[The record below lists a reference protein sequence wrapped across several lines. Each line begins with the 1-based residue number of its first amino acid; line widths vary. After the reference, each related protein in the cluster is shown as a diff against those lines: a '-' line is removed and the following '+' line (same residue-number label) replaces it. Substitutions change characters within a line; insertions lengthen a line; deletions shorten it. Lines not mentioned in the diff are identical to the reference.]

1 MTGKKLFKIITT
13 STILLIAMTFIIAF
27 GFENVTD
34 VNISSEIQDKNACI
48 IVKYTSNN
56 METLTYDGIKARQSL
71 APGMELLE
79 LSDPYHMLAILE
91 EVKNM
96 EGVEYAQPNYIL
108 RTNEITDDAYIQQW
122 GLNNTDAEHQID
134 INAEAAWEVEEGS
147 SSVTVGIL
155 DTGIDDSHPEIKKA
169 IKNNGYNFVD
179 NNSETYDEKD
189 GKHGTGIAGIIAAKD
204 DDKGIRGVASGVE
217 ITPLKV
223 MDQYKGYTSDIILA
237 IQYAEDE
244 GISIVNCSFGS
255 YDNNPALKEVM
266 QNSAMLFVCS
276 AGNEGKNVDEMP
288 YYPACFDL
296 PNVLSVGSIN
306 AEGKISSFSNY
317 GQSIDVLAPGEEI
330 YSTIPNEEYYSFGGT
345 SMSAAYVTGVAALVK
360 SRNHDAAPAEI
371 ANKIVNTVRKYPDYA
386 QKTNSGGIVDAYAA
400 LTNEVT
406 PAAENALFADA
417 ENEANTLAQTT
428 TADLTSDMT
437 MAVSTAGEI
446 EPITAQLVHYGESG
460 VNSASGNFSFTVTDF
475 NDSAPGGNFTFARYY
490 NSLDQ
495 EDNKTFGRG
504 WSSVLDAKIYDP
516 NRYGQ
521 EVTVTMPTGSTH
533 KFTFENGVYTSRTT
547 RNILI
552 GDSDTQYTLKQPSQE
567 EYIFTRTSNHN
578 TYKLTHIKDKTGN
591 TIIQIVYNNDDFP
604 SYMLDSAGR
613 KYTIKS
619 SNIRTVESITDP
631 YGRTVRYNCIEHES
645 PEERYPFFLLHSWT
659 DMMGTENV
667 MAFRQKDDRVWMSGD
682 VNGKFPYT
690 DTFVS
695 DLWQTE
701 PGGDEQHILA
711 IEYNVKSYDPDYGKV
726 MSYTDAYEETYTYDY
741 DYMFTNIK
749 RVNSGNIFTE
759 YYDSYMYVYKTEFS
773 MVTNDVT
780 ERRYYRP
787 DGRNYGEILQE
798 WRGKGNQADITTYIR
813 EPETGNVQQKVNPDG
828 STVSYWYDIRN
839 NVIGMLDEDEN
850 CTLYVYN
857 TDNELLK
864 KANYLQKGFPD
875 IANKN
880 QIDQYITQH
889 SDQFIVESYT
899 YSDGGNDCPYTSL
912 LEQVTDPEG
921 NCISLTY
928 DKYGNVLTHSKP
940 YAPGETPVYVNYE
953 YYVNYV
959 DTTNTSAGMQTKP
972 YIDFVDD
979 FQTNYY
985 TLGMEEKTVSPGN
998 VISINYKDNNGTV
1011 YKNYAKDGEIEETT
1025 RTVYDVGGR
1034 KQKEITARAYAEN
1047 NCSSFEKINSAVV
1060 NIKTQDYT
1068 YYAIGFEDAAGEYP
1082 YATEYQYYTETG
1094 PGYNQVKSVT
1104 YPEVDGAR
1112 RDVEQYAYE
1121 RANLTQS
1128 IDPDGREM
1136 QYTYDELER
1145 LDVTKMVGIDE
1156 ANKSQTISVQK
1167 ISRNIDDNNGF
1178 IMQTANMNVFVG
1190 VRNVYVNNA
1199 PMLNTIEY
1207 SDYKNNVT
1215 KKETVKKTKD
1225 NDSQESSTTNN
1236 VYNKNGTIAKS
1247 YNSYGNMTYYV
1258 YDNLNRLT
1266 ETWEAID
1273 ADSAT
1278 YYRYTKKDYYK
1289 NGNVKT
1295 EYVCTQPVKVPVDAE
1310 DHIIPSS
1317 EEYRTLVKKDGQT
1330 TTASDYIVAN
1340 YTYYSS
1346 GQMKTVNANNGVSIQ
1361 YEYDADGNLCTEI
1374 KNGIKTTYENTY
1386 FGQVTYK
1393 HEYLHPDDLELT
1405 DSDIYEMDGD
1415 YAVLTTE
1422 YKYAHGLLMEV
1433 VNPNGTSV
1441 YYEYDGR
1448 DRQTAVSQNGPF
1460 VDHQGETVEGTCRT
1474 AKKLDWKGNLKEET
1488 VEEIVDGETTVI
1500 SKTVY
1505 EPKVD
1510 KMRFVSNIDCYY
1522 LYEQKVEQTSY
1533 DLETGDETVRTS
1545 LYYTDPLDRIIAQV
1559 TPNNYIEDGVVSLG
1573 NLYQDTFSEEEDEMN
1588 RTEYEYDAKGNLI
1601 REIERYRDPNENNAW
1616 KKVVTKTY
1624 TYDENGNVIEVTDA
1638 LGNSTKA
1645 QYTLSNQIF
1654 IEKDPVAQENH
1665 YSFSKKYA
1673 YDALGRVVKETDS
1686 AKYDTVYNYDDLQST
1701 VTQINAVTQPDG
1713 TQQTIQTFSKYD
1725 LNKNLIESYVNDPSR
1740 KFTYSYNERGQIV
1753 EQNAP
1758 YDETVPQSNV
1768 AMKYDSMGNVV
1779 EKIVGTERLETYVY
1793 DIFGNNTSATVSKLD
1808 GTEAITTTKA
1818 YDSRGNIRFETD
1830 GNQNTVEHK
1839 YDGFGQEIESLA
1851 VHPTYYTYDSNGNQ
1865 TNQTDWRGNT
1875 VQMTYD
1881 PLNRLIEKTDAEGTV
1896 VEKLYYND
1904 NGLQTKFVDALG
1916 AETTYTYD
1924 KNNRLLSTTDPL
1936 NHTSG
1941 QTYNRAGQ
1949 IASQYDGNGN
1959 TKFYGYD
1966 ELGRLLYTKQTADG
1980 VEEVTNY
1987 TYDVYGNLL
1996 TQTNG
2001 EGHTTTFMYNAL
2013 NLRTAKMDHEGIG
2026 IAEKTESY
2034 QYDERG
2040 NLIAKT
2046 DRNGTTLN
2054 YIYDVHNRLIQT
2066 KLGDTVLIAQTYD
2079 GNGNKLTMQ
2088 DESGT
2093 TTRTYDALNRVLTKD
2108 VPNMGTTTY
2117 QYDITSGVAS
2127 GQVAEKA
2134 IDPKQN
2140 ITVKTYDKNGRLFS
2154 VKGGE
2159 NAQGAKYEYYPNGAQ
2174 KKVTNPNGSTA
2185 DYTYYEDGM
2194 LKSLTNKNASGN
2206 VIDSYNYTYDAA
2218 KNQLSKTET
2227 VFGEDKGTTSF
2238 TYDSMNRLK
2247 TVTEPSNKV
2256 TEYGYDKAGNRKIET
2271 VTENGVVSQM
2281 TYTYNEQERLMN
2293 TVQTAENTTKT
2304 VFYYYDNNGNL
2315 YGQNEEIIKP
2325 DTGEMS
2331 ETAITL
2337 LGVDADSE
2345 SGAVYE
2351 YNVFNQ
2357 LVKTYQGSNTITNV
2371 YNGEGLRVSKTV
2383 NGNTCNYLYE
2393 YDKIVLETDE
2403 SGNQTA
2409 RNVYGTSLISRKV
2422 GTETYTYHYNGHGDV
2437 TALTDQN
2444 GTSVAGY
2451 YYDAFG
2457 KEMEKTGEA
2466 DNPFRYSGYAYDEET
2481 ELYYLKSRFYS
2492 AETARFM
2499 QEDTYRG
2506 DPTDPLSLNLYTYC
2520 ANNPISYWDPTG
2532 FSYHGTEFADF
2543 NDFYHCTIEDPERAE
2558 KTLHDLYNNSFSDF
2572 YALLNEYVGVQG
2584 GLKKGNNNVY
2594 QVIYTAMPGSDDPS
2608 VKNSRNMNRGSWD
2621 AIHAERNMYDDYQF
2635 SIFDAMNWLLQ
2646 SGGSGNFIL
2655 QTRVTEEWYQAS
2667 NMQKELI
2674 GDFLDART
2682 FLRAANIIDEETT
2695 PQLYIGSTETSGNST
2710 VWIYQDIMGTGWV
2723 PDDIIG
2729 GIYYGHE
2736 DDTGL
2741 QAMKE
2746 VSNFAYEKG
2755 KKLIWI
2761 PYVTETRSAYDL
2773 TEYATIQNFYGKP
2786 IFDVI
2791 IIQPG
2796 GFYGGDF
2803 MDQVFDAVR
2812 EYNEAPTSA
2821 TRIGMEME
2829 FDMGLVTGRQ
2839 DADISMDPAR
2849 KRAVFRAYIDN
2860 YNNLIQKHPNVPIGV
2875 YSGGPNEQGYR
2886 NIRSNTGTHNSGNH
2900 IPYGDGIIADWYAYG
2915 VPYSAFPDQYTYK
2928 GGNLMYDI
2936 NEYIYNGVWKEELG
2950 NFLWKFAR

>member
-1 MTGKKLFKIITT
+1 MDNWGFGEGVEKMTGKKLFKIITT

-71 APGMELLE
+71 APGMELIE

-108 RTNEITDDAYIQQW
+108 RTNEITEDAYIQQW

-276 AGNEGKNVDEMP
+276 AGNEGKNVDETP

-667 MAFRQKDDRVWMSGD
+667 MAFRQKDNRVWMSGD

-889 SDQFIVESYT
+889 SDQFIVEAYT
-899 YSDGGNDCPYTSL
+899 YSDGGSNCPYTSL

-959 DTTNTSAGMQTKP
+959 DTTNTSAGIQTKS
-972 YIDFVDD
+972 YIDFVEGT
-979 FQTNYY
+979 QTNYY
-985 TLGMEEKTVSPGN
+985 TLGMEEKTVSPGG
-998 VISINYKDNNGTV
+998 VISINYKDNNGAV
-1011 YKNYAKDGEIEETT
+1011 YKNYAKDGDIEETT

-1060 NIKTQDYT
+1060 DIKNQDYT

-1104 YPEVDGAR
+1104 YPEVDGT
-1112 RDVEQYAYE
+1112 RDVEQFAYE
-1121 RANLTQS
+1121 RANLTQT

-1136 QYTYDELER
+1136 RYTYDALER
-1145 LDVTKMVGIDE
+1145 PVGTNVIGRDE
-1156 ANKSQTISVQK
+1156 INKSMTIPLQR
-1167 ISRNIDDNNGF
+1167 ISWSIDDYNGF
-1178 IMQTANMNVFVG
+1178 EVQAKNMSVFIG
-1190 VRNVYVNNA
+1190 N
-1199 PMLNTIEY
+1199 LNTYENDEIRTYENI
-1207 SDYKNNVT
+1207 DYKNNVI
-1215 KKETVKKTKD
+1215 KKVTEVGIYKENTL
-1225 NDSQESSTTNN
+1225 ESSTTNN

-1258 YDNLNRLT
+1258 YDNLNRVT

-1405 DSDIYEMDGD
+1405 DSDTYEMDGD

-1433 VNPNGTSV
+1433 VNPNGTSI

-1505 EPKVD
+1505 QPKVD

-1533 DLETGDETVRTS
+1533 DPETGDETVRTS

-1701 VTQINAVTQPDG
+1701 VKQINAVTQPDG
-1713 TQQTIQTFSKYD
+1713 TQQTIQTYSKYD

-1740 KFTYSYNERGQIV
+1740 KFTYSYNERGQLV
-1753 EQNAP
+1753 EQNAL
-1758 YDETVPQSNV
+1758 YDETMPQTNV
-1768 AMKYDSMGNVV
+1768 TMKYDSMGNIV
-1779 EKIVGTERLETYVY
+1779 EKLVGTERLETYAY
-1793 DIFGNNTSATVSKLD
+1793 DVFGNNTSVIVSKLD
-1808 GTEAITTTKA
+1808 
-1818 YDSRGNIRFETD
+1818 
-1830 GNQNTVEHK
+1830 
-1839 YDGFGQEIESLA
+1839 
-1851 VHPTYYTYDSNGNQ
+1851 
-1865 TNQTDWRGNT
+1865 
-1875 VQMTYD
+1875 
-1881 PLNRLIEKTDAEGTV
+1881 
-1896 VEKLYYND
+1896 
-1904 NGLQTKFVDALG
+1904 
-1916 AETTYTYD
+1916 
-1924 KNNRLLSTTDPL
+1924 
-1936 NHTSG
+1936 
-1941 QTYNRAGQ
+1941 
-1949 IASQYDGNGN
+1949 
-1959 TKFYGYD
+1959 
-1966 ELGRLLYTKQTADG
+1966 
-1980 VEEVTNY
+1980 
-1987 TYDVYGNLL
+1987 
-1996 TQTNG
+1996 
-2001 EGHTTTFMYNAL
+2001 
-2013 NLRTAKMDHEGIG
+2013 
-2026 IAEKTESY
+2026 
-2034 QYDERG
+2034 
-2040 NLIAKT
+2040 
-2046 DRNGTTLN
+2046 
-2054 YIYDVHNRLIQT
+2054 
-2066 KLGDTVLIAQTYD
+2066 
-2079 GNGNKLTMQ
+2079 
-2088 DESGT
+2088 
-2093 TTRTYDALNRVLTKD
+2093 
-2108 VPNMGTTTY
+2108 
-2117 QYDITSGVAS
+2117 
-2127 GQVAEKA
+2127 
-2134 IDPKQN
+2134 
-2140 ITVKTYDKNGRLFS
+2140 
-2154 VKGGE
+2154 
-2159 NAQGAKYEYYPNGAQ
+2159 
-2174 KKVTNPNGSTA
+2174 
-2185 DYTYYEDGM
+2185 
-2194 LKSLTNKNASGN
+2194 
-2206 VIDSYNYTYDAA
+2206 
-2218 KNQLSKTET
+2218 
-2227 VFGEDKGTTSF
+2227 
-2238 TYDSMNRLK
+2238 
-2247 TVTEPSNKV
+2247 
-2256 TEYGYDKAGNRKIET
+2256 
-2271 VTENGVVSQM
+2271 
-2281 TYTYNEQERLMN
+2281 
-2293 TVQTAENTTKT
+2293 
-2304 VFYYYDNNGNL
+2304 
-2315 YGQNEEIIKP
+2315 
-2325 DTGEMS
+2325 
-2331 ETAITL
+2331 
-2337 LGVDADSE
+2337 
-2345 SGAVYE
+2345 
-2351 YNVFNQ
+2351 
-2357 LVKTYQGSNTITNV
+2357 
-2371 YNGEGLRVSKTV
+2371 
-2383 NGNTCNYLYE
+2383 
-2393 YDKIVLETDE
+2393 
-2403 SGNQTA
+2403 
-2409 RNVYGTSLISRKV
+2409 
-2422 GTETYTYHYNGHGDV
+2422 
-2437 TALTDQN
+2437 
-2444 GTSVAGY
+2444 
-2451 YYDAFG
+2451 
-2457 KEMEKTGEA
+2457 
-2466 DNPFRYSGYAYDEET
+2466 
-2481 ELYYLKSRFYS
+2481 
-2492 AETARFM
+2492 
-2499 QEDTYRG
+2499 
-2506 DPTDPLSLNLYTYC
+2506 
-2520 ANNPISYWDPTG
+2520 
-2532 FSYHGTEFADF
+2532 
-2543 NDFYHCTIEDPERAE
+2543 
-2558 KTLHDLYNNSFSDF
+2558 
-2572 YALLNEYVGVQG
+2572 
-2584 GLKKGNNNVY
+2584 
-2594 QVIYTAMPGSDDPS
+2594 
-2608 VKNSRNMNRGSWD
+2608 
-2621 AIHAERNMYDDYQF
+2621 
-2635 SIFDAMNWLLQ
+2635 
-2646 SGGSGNFIL
+2646 
-2655 QTRVTEEWYQAS
+2655 
-2667 NMQKELI
+2667 
-2674 GDFLDART
+2674 
-2682 FLRAANIIDEETT
+2682 
-2695 PQLYIGSTETSGNST
+2695 
-2710 VWIYQDIMGTGWV
+2710 
-2723 PDDIIG
+2723 
-2729 GIYYGHE
+2729 
-2736 DDTGL
+2736 
-2741 QAMKE
+2741 
-2746 VSNFAYEKG
+2746 
-2755 KKLIWI
+2755 
-2761 PYVTETRSAYDL
+2761 
-2773 TEYATIQNFYGKP
+2773 
-2786 IFDVI
+2786 
-2791 IIQPG
+2791 
-2796 GFYGGDF
+2796 
-2803 MDQVFDAVR
+2803 
-2812 EYNEAPTSA
+2812 
-2821 TRIGMEME
+2821 
-2829 FDMGLVTGRQ
+2829 
-2839 DADISMDPAR
+2839 
-2849 KRAVFRAYIDN
+2849 
-2860 YNNLIQKHPNVPIGV
+2860 
-2875 YSGGPNEQGYR
+2875 
-2886 NIRSNTGTHNSGNH
+2886 
-2900 IPYGDGIIADWYAYG
+2900 
-2915 VPYSAFPDQYTYK
+2915 
-2928 GGNLMYDI
+2928 
-2936 NEYIYNGVWKEELG
+2936 
-2950 NFLWKFAR
+2950 